1 MIKQTFPSVI
11 YDNDITILVGNGAC
25 DLTQLSKS
33 PKGKVGGQILRAMGL
48 TQLRLLAS
56 STPDLPGLQAFGL
69 TITGTVPLADDE
81 SDD

>member
-1 MIKQTFPSVI
+1 
-11 YDNDITILVGNGAC
+11 
-25 DLTQLSKS
+25 
-33 PKGKVGGQILRAMGL
+33 MGL

-69 TITGTVPLADDE
+69 TITGTVPFADDE